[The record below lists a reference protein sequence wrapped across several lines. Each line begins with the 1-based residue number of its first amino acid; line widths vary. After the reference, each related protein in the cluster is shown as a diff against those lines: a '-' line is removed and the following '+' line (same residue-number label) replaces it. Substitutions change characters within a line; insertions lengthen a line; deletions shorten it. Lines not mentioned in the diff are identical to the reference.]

1 MSDALDLERAAREAG
16 EREAWID
23 EAGPLTSEALAGAA
37 REAAARWP
45 ALSPGDRVL
54 ITPRL
59 DRESALALLALLDA
73 RATVVLAHPRWSE
86 AERAAVAQRTRP
98 RLVLDGGRPLLWGE
112 PSDSSRDGP
121 RRDVSRPPASSRE
134 REGEAMGEREL
145 ADPCAPAVIV
155 FTSGTSG
162 VPKGVCLSRA
172 ALVAATAAHAAAL
185 PWTERDRWLLAMP
198 LAHVGGLLV
207 VLRCLAARRA
217 VVLGP
222 DRFEPRALLEV
233 AARGEATLMSLVPAM
248 LERLLPAP
256 PPPSVRAVLLGGA
269 ACPPELLARGR
280 AAGWPLL
287 PTYGLSECTAQV
299 CTQRLGGERARGVGP
314 PLPGIEVRVREGVI
328 EVRGPTRMDGYLDEP
343 PLAREEWVRTGDL
356 GALDEE
362 GHLHVFGRADDVI
375 VTGGENVDPL
385 AVEEALR
392 AHPEVDAA
400 CVVGVDDV
408 RWGQAVVALI
418 VARDPASPP
427 SDEALRSHLEARVAS
442 YARPRRWV
450 FVDSLPLNA
459 SGKLDRRAARERARA

>member
-1 MSDALDLERAAREAG
+1 
-16 EREAWID
+16 
-23 EAGPLTSEALAGAA
+23 
-37 REAAARWP
+37 
-45 ALSPGDRVL
+45 
-54 ITPRL
+54 
-59 DRESALALLALLDA
+59 
-73 RATVVLAHPRWSE
+73 
-86 AERAAVAQRTRP
+86 
-98 RLVLDGGRPLLWGE
+98 
-112 PSDSSRDGP
+112 
-121 RRDVSRPPASSRE
+121 
-134 REGEAMGEREL
+134 MGEREL

-172 ALVAATAAHAAAL
+172 ALVAATEAHAAAL
-185 PWTERDRWLLAMP
+185 PWMERDRWLLAMP

-222 DRFEPRALLEV
+222 DRFEPRALLEA
-233 AARGEATLMSLVPAM
+233 AARGEATLMSLVPTM

-269 ACPPELLARGR
+269 ACPPELLARG
-280 AAGWPLL
+280 APPAGRCS

-356 GALDEE
+356 GALDGE
-362 GHLHVFGRADDVI
+362 GLLLVFGRADDVI

-427 SDEALRSHLEARVAS
+427 VRRSPALAPRGTRGELRPPAPLGVRRRPAPQRERKAGPPRSAR
-442 YARPRRWV
+442 ARPRIGAVRPFSQV
-450 FVDSLPLNA
+450 RRSAYSTLDVGGATGSSIPIA
-459 SGKLDRRAARERARA
+459 SKCCGRSATRSTRRDCRSPSRAGWRCRRSSRRPGSITCSVPPVTSTSW